1 MAGVRRALIV
11 ATDEYGDPKLT
22 SLSAPAT
29 DARALAEVLRD
40 EAVGGFG
47 VKTVFN
53 RPSHEVE
60 LAIAEFFGAGKY
72 GDTLLAHF
80 SCHGVKSP
88 SGELYFATTDTDL
101 SDTFKL
107 KVTGVPSALVRDAM
121 EESRASLILCL
132 VDCCYSGAFVK
143 LAKAADTVDLTER
156 LGGKGRAVI
165 TASTSLQLALDGEEE
180 PSLFTHA
187 VIDGLRSGDADRDL
201 DGLVS
206 LDELYNYVHER
217 VTSLNPNQTPVKS
230 FDVEGEVYVARRSTP
245 VTRPAPLEPDLLS
258 DAHSPVTYKRL
269 GAVQGLANVMDEKHP
284 GRSLAAR
291 IELAR
296 LASGDDSLK
305 VRGQAQAVL
314 DAAGELPAPVIPDY
328 EPASTTRGGPVV
340 QDPTPTPSAPDTG
353 DDADS
358 DDVGTE
364 EDTEEGTEDGGRGIH
379 GRRQPIALKRAGL
392 VALGVIG
399 ALAVGAVAWQ
409 ALDDDEGG
417 DTSAVEEVGPVLPD
431 TELLLGAEDP
441 VLGAGIFGFDAESG
455 NTRAIVHDPAADF
468 PTISEDR
475 QWMVYLVTRGK
486 TLGGVPR
493 LARVDGSDDARLLDT
508 EASED
513 CPFTTRPAFSLDG
526 GLLAAMC
533 VDANGRH
540 FGLAIIDRD
549 GALVRLVRQDDFRG
563 APTWTGDGRIVV
575 MRDVEGND
583 TTTLWAVSA
592 DGEEQEPVTDGLDGS
607 DSHPDWSNHG
617 LLFLRD
623 RDGSSNAVYLDSVD
637 SRGVSPVTVNGRAQS
652 PTWGPGD
659 EPAVVWL
666 EPATEGAGKTLWG
679 KELGDASPIELN
691 TGAYGAPAWGSR

>member
-29 DARALAEVLRD
+29 DARILAEVLRD

-206 LDELYNYVHER
+206 LDELYNYVHDR

-340 QDPTPTPSAPDTG
+340 QDPTPTPSAPDT
-353 DDADS
+353 DADTV
-358 DDVGTE
+358 DDDGTE
-364 EDTEEGTEDGGRGIH
+364 GTTEPGPRGSP
-379 GRRQPIALKRAGL
+379 GRRHPIPLKRAGL

-399 ALAVGAVAWQ
+399 ALAVGAVTWQ
-409 ALDDDEGG
+409 ALDNDEGG
-417 DTSAVEEVGPVLPD
+417 GTSALEDVGPVLPD

-455 NTRAIVHDPAADF
+455 NTRVIVHDPAADL

-475 QWMVYLVTRGK
+475 QWMVYLVTRDNDV
-486 TLGGVPR
+486 GGIPR
-493 LARVDGSDDARLLDT
+493 LARVDGSDDARLLGS

-533 VDANGRH
+533 VDANGQH

-549 GALVRLVRQDDFRG
+549 GGLVRLVRQDDFRG
-563 APTWTGDGRIVV
+563 APTWTGDGRIIV
-575 MRDVEGND
+575 MRDVEGDD
-583 TTTLWAVSA
+583 TTSLWTVSA
-592 DGEEQEPVTDGLDGS
+592 DGEEQQPVTDGLDGS
-607 DSHPDWSNHG
+607 DSHPDWSDHG

-623 RDGSSNAVYLDSVD
+623 RDGSSNVVYLDNVD
-637 SRGVSPVTVNGRAQS
+637 ARGVSPITVSGRALS

-666 EPATEGAGKTLWG
+666 EPAEGGGRTLWG
-679 KELGDASPIELN
+679 KALGDADPVELN
-691 TGAYGAPAWGSR
+691 TGDYSAPAWGSR